1 MVPSRRVG
9 ERGRDLP
16 SPRDHLS
23 TTSSQHFRESRQQ
36 LHVTAFNFID
46 DDDSTHYP
54 PPPEQQQTT
63 TMPQA
68 QPELKKV
75 REPFLLLRSAITTSL
90 LFQKARSNG
99 RQDASYSRK
108 EANFSQSHIQY
119 LDKRVEVQ
127 LNGSRKVM
135 GTLRGYDVRRKE

>member
-36 LHVTAFNFID
+36 LHVTTFNFID
-46 DDDSTHYP
+46 DDDSTHY

-90 LFQKARSNG
+90 LSQKRDQMGART
-99 RQDASYSRK
+99 QVIAERK
-108 EANFSQSHIQY
+108 LTF
-119 LDKRVEVQ
+119 
-127 LNGSRKVM
+127 LNH
-135 GTLRGYDVRRKE
+135 T

>member
-1 MVPSRRVG
+1 MVPSRRIG

-23 TTSSQHFRESRQQ
+23 TTSSQHFRESRQH

-54 PPPEQQQTT
+54 PPEQQQT

-75 REPFLLLRSAITTSL
+75 REPFLCYVLGSPPLYSPRKRD
-90 LFQKARSNG
+90 QMGART
-99 RQDASYSRK
+99 QVIAERK
-108 EANFSQSHIQY
+108 LTF
-119 LDKRVEVQ
+119 
-127 LNGSRKVM
+127 LNH
-135 GTLRGYDVRRKE
+135 T

>member
-1 MVPSRRVG
+1 MVPRYLPSRRVG

-46 DDDSTHYP
+46 DDDDSTHH

-99 RQDASYSRK
+99 RQDASDSRK
-108 EANFSQSHIQY
+108 EANFSQSHITVPRQARRSATQR
-119 LDKRVEVQ
+119 LEEGD
-127 LNGSRKVM
+127 
-135 GTLRGYDVRRKE
+135 GYPSWL